1 MSLAGKYQRK
11 FRTLNRGC
19 IGREGREN
27 GGYDFL
33 DLKQV
38 HIRDGDRMDVPV
50 SGTVRELQY
59 IAFSNLMISEFQ
71 L

>member
-1 MSLAGKYQRK
+1 VDVSAVRAVKTGDM
-11 FRTLNRGC
+11 T
-19 IGREGREN
+19 
-27 GGYDFL
+27 FL
-33 DLKQV
+33 DLMEV